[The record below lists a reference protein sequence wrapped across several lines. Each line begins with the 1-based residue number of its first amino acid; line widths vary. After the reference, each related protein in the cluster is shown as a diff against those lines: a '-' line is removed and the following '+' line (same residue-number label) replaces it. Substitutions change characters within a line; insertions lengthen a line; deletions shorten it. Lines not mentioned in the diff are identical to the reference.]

1 MIDPHPLTHSIS
13 ADVVVTLTICACTMH
28 IHTCIPI
35 GLMYLNI
42 CAVNCVGNRDDEFE
56 DVYINSSEA
65 GEEVFSKD
73 GPAMAQSRSRMR
85 PCDRNGV

>member
-1 MIDPHPLTHSIS
+1 
-13 ADVVVTLTICACTMH
+13 
-28 IHTCIPI
+28 
-35 GLMYLNI
+35 MYLNI